1 MTAAV
6 GAARTVRDH
15 LADRGYAAGWILV
28 RALPEPV
35 ARWLFARAGQVAF
48 RRQGAGVRRLRGN
61 LRRVVGPGMSEPEL
75 DRLTGRAVQSYA
87 RYWLETFRLPVMARD
102 RVAAGVE
109 RNCRGAE
116 HIDRAHAAGRGVI
129 LVLPH
134 MGNYDAAGV
143 WLIERG
149 QPFTTVAERLRP
161 ESLFD
166 RFMAYRRK
174 LGMEVLPL
182 TGGAH
187 SPADILIRRLR
198 DGGTV
203 CLVGDRDLTASGI
216 EVDLFGERAK
226 MPAGPAYL
234 AVRTGAALL
243 PVGLWHEPDGWGQNI
258 HPPVPIPDSGSLREK
273 VAAVTQRVAD
283 AFAEEIAEHPA
294 DWHMLQRL
302 WLADLPVRSGTGAA
316 GPRSASADPH

>member
-6 GAARTVRDH
+6 GAARTVRDR
-15 LADRGYAAGWILV
+15 LIDWAYAAGWSLV
-28 RALPEPV
+28 RALPERL
-35 ARWLFARAGQVAF
+35 AGWLFAQAGRLAF
-48 RRQGAGVRRLRGN
+48 RRQGTGIRRLRGN
-61 LRRVVGPGMSEPEL
+61 LRRVVGPQVSELEL
-75 DRLTGRAVQSYA
+75 DRLTERAVGSYA
-87 RYWLETFRLPVMARD
+87 RYWLETFRLPVMSRE
-102 RVAAGVE
+102 RVAAGVQ
-109 RNCRGAE
+109 RGCVGAE
-116 HIDRAHAAGRGVI
+116 HIDQAHARGRGVV

-149 QPFTTVAERLRP
+149 MPFTTVAERLRP

-166 RFMAYRRK
+166 RFMAYRKK

-182 TGGAH
+182 TGGRRT
-187 SPADILIRRLR
+187 PADVLIERLR

-216 EVDLFGERAK
+216 EVDFFGERAK

-243 PVGLWHEPDGWGQNI
+243 PVGLWFEPGGWGQHV
-258 HPPVPIPDSGSLREK
+258 HPPVSIPTEGTLRDK
-273 VAAVTQRVAD
+273 VSIATQQVAD
-283 AFAEEIAEHPA
+283 VFAAEIAEHPT

-302 WLADLPVRSGTGAA
+302 WLADLPARAGDDTTGSLPASVD
-316 GPRSASADPH
+316 PR

>member
-6 GAARTVRDH
+6 GAARTVRDR
-15 LADRGYAAGWILV
+15 LIDWAYAAGWSLV
-28 RALPEPV
+28 RALPERL
-35 ARWLFARAGQVAF
+35 AGWLFAQAGRLAF
-48 RRQGAGVRRLRGN
+48 RRQGTGIRRLRDN
-61 LRRVVGPGMSEPEL
+61 LRRVVGPQVSELEL
-75 DRLTGRAVQSYA
+75 DRLTERAVGSYA
-87 RYWLETFRLPVMARD
+87 RYWLETFRLPVMSRE
-102 RVAAGVE
+102 RVAAGVQ
-109 RNCRGAE
+109 RGCVGAE
-116 HIDRAHAAGRGVI
+116 HIDQAHARGRGVV

-149 QPFTTVAERLRP
+149 MPFTTVAERLRP

-166 RFMAYRRK
+166 RFMAYRKK

-182 TGGAH
+182 TGGTRT
-187 SPADILIRRLR
+187 PADVLIERLR

-216 EVDLFGERAK
+216 EVDFFGERAK

-243 PVGLWHEPDGWGQNI
+243 PVGLWFEPGAWGQHI
-258 HPPVPIPDSGSLREK
+258 HPPVSIPTEGTLRDK
-273 VAAVTQRVAD
+273 VSIATQQVAD
-283 AFAEEIAEHPA
+283 VFAAEIAEHPA

-302 WLADLPVRSGTGAA
+302 WLADLPARAGDDTTGSLPASVD
-316 GPRSASADPH
+316 PR